1 MLPMCPKFVEARW
14 APYDVIY
21 IVIDTGNLGICGSG
35 YLEIWNSW
43 HLDTVQKNGAIFVL
57 FDFRFT

>member
-1 MLPMCPKFVEARW
+1 MVPMCPEFVEARW
-14 APYDVIY
+14 APYDVID

-43 HLDTVQKNGAIFVL
+43 HLDTVQNGVIFVL
-57 FDFRFT
+57 MI